1 MKTFLNFIILTIV
14 FLGLS
19 TSSVRC
25 EEESSNVFKAGVSI
39 VEQIPPAFFGTWR
52 VASTLTDTD
61 SPTTFKKSN
70 IDIWNLSKEGDVV
83 KLSNPFSGA
92 IASITL
98 NYARQDAI
106 KFSKKHNYDGKVLTD
121 TVELNLNEKS
131 FSGVNTIIL
140 ETLSDI
146 NNSVIKTEK
155 ATYTLKG
162 EKIAGESI
170 IEENK

>member
-1 MKTFLNFIILTIV
+1 MKIFLNFLILTIA
-14 FLGLS
+14 FLGFS
-19 TSSVRC
+19 TSSGRC
-25 EEESSNVFKAGVSI
+25 EEVASSVFKVGVSI

-61 SPTTFKKSN
+61 SPTTFKKN
-70 IDIWNLSKEGDVV
+70 NLDIWNLSKEGDVV

-92 IASITL
+92 TASITL
-98 NYARQDAI
+98 DYASQDAI

-121 TVELNLNEKS
+121 TVELNLNEGI
-131 FSGVNTIIL
+131 FSGINTIIL

-146 NNSVIKTEK
+146 DNSVIKTEK
-155 ATYTLKG
+155 ATYALKG